1 MFFVTAFL
9 PTIVETENSVTV
21 KVWWIYPPQGAKMPV
36 ATRTIACL
44 VGESLET
51 FTSNC

>member
-9 PTIVETENSVTV
+9 PTIVETETV
-21 KVWWIYPPQGAKMPV
+21 SLWKLVDLPPQGAKMPV